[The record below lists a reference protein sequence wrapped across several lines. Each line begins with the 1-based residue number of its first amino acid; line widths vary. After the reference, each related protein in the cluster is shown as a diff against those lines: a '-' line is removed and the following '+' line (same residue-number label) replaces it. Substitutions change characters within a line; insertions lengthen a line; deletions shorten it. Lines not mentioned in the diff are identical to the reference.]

1 MSDHNSSPR
10 AVAEPAIDLTDL
22 YVFPSPSRPGQLVLV
37 MGVFPNA
44 RPGALFSD
52 AASYRFRVRPV
63 TIPASGPGSRF
74 EVGTDEYDITC
85 TFAAPVT
92 TDGAGHSVQEG
103 TCTLPNGATVS
114 FRVNDEQ
121 GAEAPGARVFAGLR
135 MDPLLIDSTGY
146 VETLATRRLAF
157 QANGTNAADGW
168 NVLGIVV
175 ELDVAT
181 MLGRAPG
188 TLFAVA
194 AETVTAGKFP
204 VRLERFGRVGVKNQ
218 LLAEYGVDT
227 VNRDLD
233 LRELYNQED
242 PFQLAPDFLGAYRAR
257 LNANLAVL
265 DGIDGK
271 IDCPL
276 QPDGT
281 HPLTELYLADYQV
294 VDVAKPYAE
303 DSYLEIEQ
311 ALLQGRAHATCG
323 GRSLNDDALDTNL
336 TFYVT
341 GGNGPRISDGVDQA
355 TVRASDSF
363 PYLAPPNLAPAVAG
377 RVLVPSKVADQFAAL
392 EAVGLVSRPR

>member
-1 MSDHNSSPR
+1 MSDHNNSPR
-10 AVAEPAIDLTDL
+10 GVAEPAIDIGDA

-37 MGVFPNA
+37 MTVFPNA
-44 RPGALFSD
+44 QPGALFSD

-85 TFAAPVT
+85 TFAAPET
-92 TDGAGHSVQEG
+92 RDGTGKFAQEG
-103 TCTLPNGATVS
+103 TCTLPNGATIS
-114 FRVNDEQ
+114 FRINDVH
-121 GAEAPGARVFAGLR
+121 GAEVPGARVFAGLR
-135 MDPLLIDSTGY
+135 MDPLFNDSTGY

-157 QANGTNAADGW
+157 PANGTNGADGW
-168 NVLGIVV
+168 DILGIVV

-181 MLGRAPG
+181 MLGRATG

-204 VRLERFGRVGVKNQ
+204 VRLDRFGRAFVKGQ
-218 LLAEYGVDT
+218 MLGELGADT

-233 LRELYNQED
+233 LRELWNQED
-242 PFQLAPDFLGAYRAR
+242 PFQLAPNYLGAYRAR
-257 LNANLAVL
+257 LNANLAVM

-271 IDCPL
+271 TDWPL

-281 HPLTELYLADYQV
+281 HPLTELYLGDYQV
-294 VDVAKPYAE
+294 VDAAKPYTE

-311 ALLQGRAHATCG
+311 ALLQGRTHATCG
-323 GRSLNDDALDTNL
+323 GRSLNDDAGDTNL
-336 TFYVT
+336 TFVIT

-363 PYLAPPNLAPAVAG
+363 PYLASPNPNPAVVG
-377 RVLVPSKVADQFAAL
+377 RILAPSKVADQLAFL
-392 EAVGLVSRPR
+392 EQAGLASR

>member
-10 AVAEPAIDLTDL
+10 AVAEPAIDIGDL
-22 YVFPSPSRPGQLVLV
+22 YVFPSPSRSGQLVFV
-37 MGVFPNA
+37 MSVFPNA
-44 RPGALFSD
+44 QPGALFSD

-63 TIPASGPGSRF
+63 TTPAISPGSRF

-92 TDGAGHSVQEG
+92 TNGAGHFVQEG
-103 TCTLPNGATVS
+103 TCTLPNGAAVS
-114 FRVNDEQ
+114 FRVNNEQ

-135 MDPLLIDSTGY
+135 MDPLFIDAVGY
-146 VETLATRRLAF
+146 VETLGTRRLAF

-168 NVLGIVV
+168 DVLSIVV

-181 MLGRAPG
+181 MLGRVSG

-204 VRLERFGRVGVKNQ
+204 MRLERFGRVGVKNQ
-218 LLAEYGVDT
+218 LLAELGADT

-242 PFQLAPDFLGAYRAR
+242 PFHLASNYLGAYRAR

-323 GRSLNDDALDTNL
+323 GRSLNDDALDANL

-341 GGNGPRISDGVDQA
+341 GGKGPRISDGVDQA
-355 TVRASDSF
+355 TLRASDSF
-363 PYLAPPNLAPAVAG
+363 PYLAPPNLDPAVAG
-377 RVLVPSKVADQFAAL
+377 RVLVPSKVADQL
-392 EAVGLVSRPR
+392 AVIERAGLVTR

>member
-10 AVAEPAIDLTDL
+10 GVAEPAIDIGDL
-22 YVFPSPSRPGQLVLV
+22 YVFPSPSRPGRLVLA
-37 MGVFPNA
+37 MSVFPNA
-44 RPGALFSD
+44 QPGALFSD
-52 AASYRFRVRPV
+52 AASYRFSLRPV
-63 TIPASGPGSRF
+63 TIPSGGPGSRF
-74 EVGTDEYDITC
+74 EVGTDRYDVTC
-85 TFAAPVT
+85 AFAAPAT
-92 TDGAGHSVQEG
+92 TDDAGNPVQEG
-103 TCTLPNGATVS
+103 TCMLPNGATVS

-135 MDPLLIDSTGY
+135 MDPLFIDGTGY
-146 VETLATRRLAF
+146 VQTLAPGHLSF
-157 QANGTNAADGW
+157 QASGTNTADGW
-168 NVLGIVV
+168 NILGIVV

-204 VRLERFGRVGVKNQ
+204 IRLERFGRVFAKNQ
-218 LLAEYGVDT
+218 LLGEYGVDA

-242 PFQLAPDFLGAYRAR
+242 PFQLAPNYLGAYRAR
-257 LNANLAVL
+257 MNANLAVL

-271 IDCPL
+271 IDWPL

-294 VDVAKPYAE
+294 VDVARPYTE

-323 GRSLNDDALDTNL
+323 GRSLNDDAVDTSL
-336 TFYVT
+336 TFVVT
-341 GGNGPRISDGVDQA
+341 AGNGRRISDGVDQA

-363 PYLAPPNLAPAVAG
+363 PYLAPPNPDPAVAG
-377 RVLVPSKVADQFAAL
+377 RVLVPSKLADQLAFLEEAFAA
-392 EAVGLVSRPR
+392 ATR

>member
-1 MSDHNSSPR
+1 
-10 AVAEPAIDLTDL
+10 
-22 YVFPSPSRPGQLVLV
+22 
-37 MGVFPNA
+37 
-44 RPGALFSD
+44 
-52 AASYRFRVRPV
+52 V
-63 TIPASGPGSRF
+63 TIPSSGPSSRF

-92 TDGAGHSVQEG
+92 TNGAGHSVQEG
-103 TCTLPNGATVS
+103 TCMLPNGATVS

-121 GAEAPGARVFAGLR
+121 GSRAPGAHVFAGLR
-135 MDPLLIDSTGY
+135 MDPLFIDAVGY

-168 NVLGIVV
+168 DVLSIVV

-181 MLGRAPG
+181 KLRLSPG

-194 AETVTAGKFP
+194 AETVTAGRFP

-218 LLAEYGVDT
+218 LLAELGVDM

-242 PFQLAPDFLGAYRAR
+242 AFELGPNYLGAYRAR

-323 GRSLNDDALDTNL
+323 GRSLNDDALDANL

-355 TVRASDSF
+355 TLRASESF
-363 PYLAPPNLAPAVAG
+363 PYLASPNLDPAVAG
-377 RVLVPSKVADQFAAL
+377 RVLVPSKVADQLAVIE
-392 EAVGLVSRPR
+392 EAGLVTR

>member
-10 AVAEPAIDLTDL
+10 AVAQPAIDIGDL
-22 YVFPSPSRPGQLVLV
+22 YAFPSPARSGQLVLV
-37 MGVFPNA
+37 MSVFPNA
-44 RPGALFSD
+44 QPGALFSD
-52 AASYRFRVRPV
+52 AASYRFRVRSV
-63 TIPASGPGSRF
+63 TIPSSGPSSRF

-92 TDGAGHSVQEG
+92 TNGAGHSVQEG
-103 TCTLPNGATVS
+103 TCMLPNGATVS

-121 GAEAPGARVFAGLR
+121 GARAPGAHVFAGLR
-135 MDPLLIDSTGY
+135 IDPLFIDAVGY

-157 QANGTNAADGW
+157 QATGTNAADGW
-168 NVLGIVV
+168 DVLSIVV

-204 VRLERFGRVGVKNQ
+204 MRLERFGRVGVKNQ
-218 LLAEYGVDT
+218 LLAELGADT

-242 PFQLAPDFLGAYRAR
+242 PFHLAPNYLGAYRAR

-303 DSYLEIEQ
+303 DTYLEIEQ

-323 GRSLNDDALDTNL
+323 GRSLNDDALDANL

-355 TVRASDSF
+355 TLRASDSF
-363 PYLAPPNLAPAVAG
+363 PYLAPPNLDPAVAG
-377 RVLVPSKVADQFAAL
+377 RVLVPSKVADQLAVIE
-392 EAVGLVSRPR
+392 EAGLVTR

>member
-1 MSDHNSSPR
+1 MTDHNSSPI
-10 AVAEPAIDLTDL
+10 AVAEPAIDIADL
-22 YVFPSPSRPGQLVLV
+22 YVFPSPSRPGRLVLV
-37 MGVFPNA
+37 MTVFPNA
-44 RPGALFSD
+44 QPGALFSD

-63 TIPASGPGSRF
+63 TIPFNGPGSRF
-74 EVGTDEYDITC
+74 EVGTDEYAITC
-85 TFAAPVT
+85 RFAAPVT
-92 TDGAGHSVQEG
+92 TDGAGSFVQEG
-103 TCTLPNGATVS
+103 MCTLPNGATVS
-114 FRVNDEQ
+114 FRANDEQ
-121 GAEAPGARVFAGLR
+121 GAEAPSARVFAGLR
-135 MDPLLIDSTGY
+135 MDPLFIDSTGF
-146 VETLATRRLAF
+146 VETLGTRRLAF
-157 QANGTNAADGW
+157 QENGSNAADGW
-168 NVLGIVV
+168 DALGIVV

-204 VRLERFGRVGVKNQ
+204 VRLDRFGRAFVKGQ
-218 LLAEYGVDT
+218 MLGELGADT

-233 LRELYNQED
+233 LRELWNQED
-242 PFQLAPDFLGAYRAR
+242 PFQLAPNYLGAYRAR
-257 LNANLAVL
+257 LNANLAVM

-271 IDCPL
+271 TDWPV

-281 HPLTELYLADYQV
+281 HPLTELYLGDYQV

-323 GRSLNDDALDTNL
+323 GRSLNDDAGDANL
-336 TFYVT
+336 TFVIT

-363 PYLAPPNLAPAVAG
+363 PYLAPPNPSPAVAG
-377 RVLVPSKVADQFAAL
+377 RILAPSKVADQLAFL
-392 EAVGLVSRPR
+392 EQAGLASR